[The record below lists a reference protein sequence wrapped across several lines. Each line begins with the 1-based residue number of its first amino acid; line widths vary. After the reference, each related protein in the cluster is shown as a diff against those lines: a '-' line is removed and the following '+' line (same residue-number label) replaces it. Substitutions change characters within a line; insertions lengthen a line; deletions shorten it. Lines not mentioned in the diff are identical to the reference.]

1 VVLVVRD
8 PVGPGQRRRVRDVVV
23 APRLGVVHARVERD
37 GGEAGDDEDEDGD
50 DGDHLTP
57 FAAAPKSA
65 LHPDVHQLLFPVS
78 HGCPGHAAV
87 RGPDWDHL
95 AGFPPVPHL
104 SALLGLILDLGL
116 VRHRGA
122 SLSD

>member
-1 VVLVVRD
+1 VTN
-8 PVGPGQRRRVRDVVV
+8 QSQI
-23 APRLGVVHARVERD
+23 
-37 GGEAGDDEDEDGD
+37 EDE
-50 DGDHLTP
+50 
-57 FAAAPKSA
+57 AE
-65 LHPDVHQLLFPVS
+65 Q
-78 HGCPGHAAV
+78 CRAV